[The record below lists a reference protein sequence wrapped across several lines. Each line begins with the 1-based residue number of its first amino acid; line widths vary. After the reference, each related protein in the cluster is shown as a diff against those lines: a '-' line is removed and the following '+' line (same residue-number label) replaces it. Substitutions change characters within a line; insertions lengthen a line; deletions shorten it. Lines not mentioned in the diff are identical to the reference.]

1 MPSTLMSS
9 STSGQWMPCPAPI
22 SRKLARWAGVASES
36 RQDQARGTLI
46 TRPSARYATISS
58 VVTRTSRIRGSA
70 PAAVVMPRLHDLL
83 LMLSN
88 DLADPSQ
95 LVCCKPMV
103 PREHQRAQPELA
115 GAAVSL
121 HVDVGRL
128 VAIEAREEELIR
140 SWDATDAWHSGA
152 PTLPSR
158 CHPGISSRAANRLG
172 LHPPERSDGR
182 VQALGMP
189 PAMLGGRGRP

>member
-58 VVTRTSRIRGSA
+58 FVTRTSRIRGSA
-70 PAAVVMPRLHDLL
+70 PAAVVIRRLHDLL

-95 LVCCKPMV
+95 LVCCKPIV

-121 HVDVGRL
+121 HVDMGRL
-128 VAIEAREEELIR
+128 VAIEAREEEPY
-140 SWDATDAWHSGA
+140 G
-152 PTLPSR
+152 P
-158 CHPGISSRAANRLG
+158 
-172 LHPPERSDGR
+172 
-182 VQALGMP
+182 GMP
-189 PAMLGGRGRP
+189 LTRGTQGLQLFHLAVIPAFRRGQLTVGR